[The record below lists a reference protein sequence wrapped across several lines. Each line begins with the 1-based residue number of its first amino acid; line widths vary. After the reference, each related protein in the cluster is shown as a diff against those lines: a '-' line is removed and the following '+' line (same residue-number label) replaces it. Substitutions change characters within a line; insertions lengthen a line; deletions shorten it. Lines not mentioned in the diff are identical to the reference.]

1 MSSTDRQNRLLVAE
15 DWKRIYQSFKN
26 ADFQSYDF
34 DNLRRTM
41 INYLRQNYPEDF
53 NDYIESSEYLAL
65 IDLIAFLGQNI
76 SFRVDL
82 NARENFLELAERRES
97 VLRLARLLS
106 YNPKRNQSSTGM
118 LKIDSINTSED
129 VLDSNNFNLAGQRIN
144 WNDPSNPDWYEQFIK
159 VMNACLGG
167 QNQFGKPLKI
177 ETVASIPH
185 YQYRF
190 NALNTDRPIYSY
202 SSTVQ
207 GQTLP
212 FEVVSS
218 DLESGT
224 VTEELPIVGNSLACL
239 YKDDNQGPAS
249 TNTGFFLQFKQGTL
263 DEGEFAVSNPTTNQ
277 IIDIDAININDKDVW
292 LFELDDTGQEVA
304 EWTKVDA
311 VEGNNVIYNS
321 INKNIRNLFAVKT
334 RIQDRISLVFSDGVF
349 GNLPKGRFKAV
360 YRTSANQRYTIK
372 PEEMQNIR
380 ILIPYL
386 SKTGIPETLT
396 ITASLNNT
404 VSNASVSETNASIKA
419 NAPATFYTQNRM
431 ITAEDYNVAPLG
443 ISQEIVKVKSV
454 NRNASGISRYFDLKD
469 TTGKYSSTNLYA
481 NDGVI
486 YKQTKDLRTSFDF
499 ITQTDIE
506 SAITNVIEPIIRD
519 RKIQNYYLAN
529 FTKILTSDLGASWVS
544 STADTNRTT
553 GYFTQQP
560 EASNPNAFAY
570 PVNTFTANN
579 LRFVEPGTLLKFV
592 APQGYHFMTNK
603 KNILMAGQSNHPG
616 AVDYLWTKVI
626 SVSGNGTI
634 IADNGLGPIVLNDII
649 PTDAILQEVKP
660 KLANV
665 IIDAVKTQIIDQAFA
680 TNTFGLRYDVETRTW
695 RLITNQ
701 NIDTVS
707 SFSTGKSGDT
717 SNQNL
722 DASWLLY
729 FKTDGEK
736 YDITY
741 RTLTYVFESDKE
753 IKFFY
758 DSTNKTYDNL
768 TGKIIKDKVEVLEIN
783 PKPDT
788 TSPLTRSY
796 DFEVI
801 KEYRDAEGY
810 IDTKKIEIGFFDV
823 DDDGV
828 VDNPEGFVDIVAET
842 ENPEEKYIFVKKYIT
857 TDQVEDFKFVDATE
871 EGINIV
877 ASTSAI
883 GAYSQYNAGQLFF
896 DRSTSLFY
904 KLDNAKKNLNI
915 IEDYRGYIGR
925 DKLKF
930 RYLHSADYN
939 QRIDPAASNIIDT
952 YLLTRSYDTFYRQW
966 LAGDIAQKP
975 IPASA
980 DQLFQS
986 YGTELDKIKSISDEV
1001 IYHPV
1006 KYKPLFGSKAET
1018 SLQATFK
1025 IVKNSDTVVND
1036 NEIKSR
1042 VISAINTFFNLDN
1055 WEFGESFYFTE
1066 LSTFIMNELTPDVVS
1081 IVIVPNASDQ
1091 SFGSLF
1097 EIKSEADEIFVNS
1110 ATVNNV
1116 EIIDAVTAG
1125 RLKATGNVVTASQET
1140 ANTGVQS
1147 SSSGSVISS
1156 GSTGG
1161 GLDTNSNS
1169 GGGYGY

>member
-1 MSSTDRQNRLLVAE
+1 
-15 DWKRIYQSFKN
+15 
-26 ADFQSYDF
+26 
-34 DNLRRTM
+34 
-41 INYLRQNYPEDF
+41 
-53 NDYIESSEYLAL
+53 
-65 IDLIAFLGQNI
+65 
-76 SFRVDL
+76 
-82 NARENFLELAERRES
+82 
-97 VLRLARLLS
+97 
-106 YNPKRNQSSTGM
+106 
-118 LKIDSINTSED
+118 
-129 VLDSNNFNLAGQRIN
+129 
-144 WNDPSNPDWYEQFIK
+144 
-159 VMNACLGG
+159 
-167 QNQFGKPLKI
+167 
-177 ETVASIPH
+177 
-185 YQYRF
+185 
-190 NALNTDRPIYSY
+190 
-202 SSTVQ
+202 
-207 GQTLP
+207 
-212 FEVVSS
+212 
-218 DLESGT
+218 
-224 VTEELPIVGNSLACL
+224 
-239 YKDDNQGPAS
+239 
-249 TNTGFFLQFKQGTL
+249 
-263 DEGEFAVSNPTTNQ
+263 
-277 IIDIDAININDKDVW
+277 
-292 LFELDDTGQEVA
+292 
-304 EWTKVDA
+304 
-311 VEGNNVIYNS
+311 
-321 INKNIRNLFAVKT
+321 
-334 RIQDRISLVFSDGVF
+334 
-349 GNLPKGRFKAV
+349 
-360 YRTSANQRYTIK
+360 
-372 PEEMQNIR
+372 
-380 ILIPYL
+380 
-386 SKTGIPETLT
+386 
-396 ITASLNNT
+396 
-404 VSNASVSETNASIKA
+404 
-419 NAPATFYTQNRM
+419 
-431 ITAEDYNVAPLG
+431 
-443 ISQEIVKVKSV
+443 
-454 NRNASGISRYFDLKD
+454 
-469 TTGKYSSTNLYA
+469 
-481 NDGVI
+481 
-486 YKQTKDLRTSFDF
+486 
-499 ITQTDIE
+499 
-506 SAITNVIEPIIRD
+506 
-519 RKIQNYYLAN
+519 
-529 FTKILTSDLGASWVS
+529 
-544 STADTNRTT
+544 
-553 GYFTQQP
+553 
-560 EASNPNAFAY
+560 
-570 PVNTFTANN
+570 
-579 LRFVEPGTLLKFV
+579 
-592 APQGYHFMTNK
+592 
-603 KNILMAGQSNHPG
+603 
-616 AVDYLWTKVI
+616 
-626 SVSGNGTI
+626 
-634 IADNGLGPIVLNDII
+634 
-649 PTDAILQEVKP
+649 
-660 KLANV
+660 
-665 IIDAVKTQIIDQAFA
+665 
-680 TNTFGLRYDVETRTW
+680 
-695 RLITNQ
+695 
-701 NIDTVS
+701 
-707 SFSTGKSGDT
+707 
-717 SNQNL
+717 
-722 DASWLLY
+722 
-729 FKTDGEK
+729 
-736 YDITY
+736 
-741 RTLTYVFESDKE
+741 
-753 IKFFY
+753 
-758 DSTNKTYDNL
+758 L

-796 DFEVI
+796 DFEVV

-842 ENPEEKYIFVKKYIT
+842 VNPAEKYIFVKKYIT

-1025 IVKNSDTVVND
+1025 IVKNPDTVVND

>member
-106 YNPKRNQSSTGM
+106 YNPKRNQSATGM

-190 NALNTDRPIYSY
+190 NALNTDRPIYTY

-224 VTEELPIVGNSLACL
+224 VSEELPIVGNSLACL

-263 DEGEFAVSNPTTNQ
+263 DEGEFAVTNPTTNQ

-529 FTKILTSDLGASWVS
+529 FTKILTSDLDASWVS

-842 ENPEEKYIFVKKYIT
+842 VNPAEKYIFVKKYIT

-1025 IVKNSDTVVND
+1025 IVKNPDTVVND

>member
-106 YNPKRNQSSTGM
+106 YNPKRNQSATGM

-190 NALNTDRPIYSY
+190 NALNTDTPIYTY

-224 VTEELPIVGNSLACL
+224 VSEELPIVGNSLACL

-263 DEGEFAVSNPTTNQ
+263 DEGEFAVTNPTTNQ

-360 YRTSANQRYTIK
+360 YRTGANQRYTIK

-529 FTKILTSDLGASWVS
+529 FTKILTSDLDASWVS

-796 DFEVI
+796 DFEVV

-842 ENPEEKYIFVKKYIT
+842 VNPAEKYIFVKKYIT

-1025 IVKNSDTVVND
+1025 IVKNPDTVVND

>member
-263 DEGEFAVSNPTTNQ
+263 DEGEFAVTNPTTNQ

-360 YRTSANQRYTIK
+360 YRTGANQRYTIK

-529 FTKILTSDLGASWVS
+529 FTKILTSDLGASWIS

-707 SFSTGKSGDT
+707 TFSTGKSGDT

-842 ENPEEKYIFVKKYIT
+842 VNPAEKYIFVKKYIT

-904 KLDNAKKNLNI
+904 KLDSAKKNLNI

-1025 IVKNSDTVVND
+1025 IVKNPDTVVND

>member
-106 YNPKRNQSSTGM
+106 YNPKRNQSATGM

-190 NALNTDRPIYSY
+190 NALNTDRPIYTY

-224 VTEELPIVGNSLACL
+224 VSEELPIVGNSLACL

-263 DEGEFAVSNPTTNQ
+263 DEGEFAVTNPTTNQ

-360 YRTSANQRYTIK
+360 YRTGANQRYTIK

-529 FTKILTSDLGASWVS
+529 FTKILTSDLDASWVS

-796 DFEVI
+796 DFEVV

-842 ENPEEKYIFVKKYIT
+842 VNPAEKYIFVKKYIT

-1025 IVKNSDTVVND
+1025 IVKNPDTVVND
-1036 NEIKSR
+1036 N
-1042 VISAINTFFNLDN
+1042 
-1055 WEFGESFYFTE
+1055 
-1066 LSTFIMNELTPDVVS
+1066 
-1081 IVIVPNASDQ
+1081 
-1091 SFGSLF
+1091 
-1097 EIKSEADEIFVNS
+1097 
-1110 ATVNNV
+1110 
-1116 EIIDAVTAG
+1116 
-1125 RLKATGNVVTASQET
+1125 
-1140 ANTGVQS
+1140 
-1147 SSSGSVISS
+1147 
-1156 GSTGG
+1156 
-1161 GLDTNSNS
+1161 
-1169 GGGYGY
+1169 

>member
-106 YNPKRNQSSTGM
+106 YNPKRNQSATGM

-190 NALNTDRPIYSY
+190 NALNTDRPIYTY

-224 VTEELPIVGNSLACL
+224 VSEELPIVGNSLACL

-263 DEGEFAVSNPTTNQ
+263 DEGEFAVTNPTTNQ

-360 YRTSANQRYTIK
+360 YRTGANQRYTIK

-529 FTKILTSDLGASWVS
+529 FTKILTSDLDASWVS

-796 DFEVI
+796 DFEVV

-842 ENPEEKYIFVKKYIT
+842 VNPAEKYIFVKKYIT

-1025 IVKNSDTVVND
+1025 IVKNPDTVVND

>member
-1 MSSTDRQNRLLVAE
+1 MV
-15 DWKRIYQSFKN
+15 
-26 ADFQSYDF
+26 
-34 DNLRRTM
+34 
-41 INYLRQNYPEDF
+41 
-53 NDYIESSEYLAL
+53 
-65 IDLIAFLGQNI
+65 
-76 SFRVDL
+76 
-82 NARENFLELAERRES
+82 AERRES

-486 YKQTKDLRTSFDF
+486 YKQTKDLRTSFDC

-707 SFSTGKSGDT
+707 TFSTGKSGDT

-783 PKPDT
+783 SKPDT